1 MRPTP
6 TSSWIPRPSYF
17 SAYLNTGAGP
27 SPSGRSP
34 FFSSDPLSFFLPL
47 SWQSRSPPLLSAL
60 ISHFSLHLSFPW
72 LNRGPLLPHLQS
84 LLHLCHDSSSLW
96 AAHSTYTAFEA
107 ELSTGSPGLVWGWGA
122 GGPGWGHGRGRGGQ
136 LRPLPLCC
144 CFGCRAF
151 DPWPEAT

>member
-1 MRPTP
+1 MGSTP
-6 TSSWIPRPSYF
+6 TSSWIPPSYF

-34 FFSSDPLSFFLPL
+34 FLSSDPLSFFLPL
-47 SWQSRSPPLLSAL
+47 SWQSQSPPLLSAL

-84 LLHLCHDSSSLW
+84 LLHLCHDFSSLW

-107 ELSTGSPGLVWGWGA
+107 RAGYRVPRPCVGVGSRRTGMGTRTGA
-122 GGPGWGHGRGRGGQ
+122 GRAAEAPPALLL
-136 LRPLPLCC
+136 LRLPRL
-144 CFGCRAF
+144 
-151 DPWPEAT
+151 